1 VSLGILFSGLTL
13 ALLLALNKR
22 KGQMAN
28 VFLSLALA
36 VIALKTG
43 GLTSAFLPAL
53 GPLLYFYVQQRI
65 YPEHQFSWKD
75 ALHFCSLLVGYWTP
89 VWPVIIWTIG
99 YLYVSHRL
107 IPKFYDGLRPVLMD
121 RPRFAFRRLDTALS
135 LLGLLCLLWLINDI
149 FCFAVAFILL

>member
-1 VSLGILFSGLTL
+1 MYNSEYIP
-13 ALLLALNKR
+13 NI
-22 KGQMAN
+22 
-28 VFLSLALA
+28 SLAG
-36 VIALKTG
+36 KM
-43 GLTSAFLPAL
+43 
-53 GPLLYFYVQQRI
+53 
-65 YPEHQFSWKD
+65 H
-75 ALHFCSLLVGYWTP
+75 
-89 VWPVIIWTIG
+89 IIWTIG